1 MTVTSRLYTLL
12 GTSILRSSLSFT
24 QVPPLRF
31 CKLFPSSSI
40 SLCFHRYSSYAVT
53 LDSESTIISANSI
66 EPELSVNSNHQYH
79 PWPEWVHFV
88 DRLKTKGYLIESAAV
103 TPPSTVVSEDGGGM
117 DRAAY
122 TEMGLLKDACLRF
135 GRDRFDIFKSLS
147 TEDIQAVVD
156 KGCPNLFRKAVNSAK
171 RLRAYLKL
179 DEGDVCGACNL
190 RGSCDKAYVLVNDSE
205 GAARTVDI
213 IRILLLYALDPLV
226 ISGGEKPPGRELIDL
241 SARKLLSKMMELSET
256 PPDPELSKPVVIASQ
271 KKKQSSDSV
280 VDERSRN
287 VEMKRGDWMCTKCN
301 FMNFARHVRCFKCG
315 EGGPKSVLGDDV
327 EIKKGDWICSECNFI
342 NFSRNIRCLKCK
354 AEGPNRV
361 SVDDAEMKKGDWNCT
376 QCDFMNF
383 ASNRKCLR
391 CQEPRPK
398 RQLNPGEW
406 ECPDCDFL
414 NYRRNVVCKKCNHDR
429 PKESGT
435 RNFSLGMIFSCPE
448 ER

>member
-1 MTVTSRLYTLL
+1 MTVTSRLCTLL
-12 GTSILRSSLSFT
+12 GNSILRSSLSFS
-24 QVPPLRF
+24 QVSPLRF
-31 CKLFPSSSI
+31 CKLFPSPSV
-40 SLCFHRYSSYAVT
+40 SLRFHRYSSYAVT
-53 LDSESTIISANSI
+53 IDSEATIIPANST
-66 EPELSVNSNHQYH
+66 ELELSDNSNHYYH

-103 TPPSTVVSEDGGGM
+103 TPPPSTVLSEDGGVM

-226 ISGGEKPPGRELIDL
+226 ISGGEKPPGRDLIDV
-241 SARKLLSKMMELSET
+241 SARKLLSKMIALSET
-256 PPDPELSKPVVIASQ
+256 PPDPELPKPVVITSQ
-271 KKKQSSDSV
+271 KKKQSPDSV

-287 VEMKRGDWMCTKCN
+287 AEMKRGDWMCTKCN
-301 FMNFARHVRCFKCG
+301 FMNFARHARCFKCG
-315 EGGPKSVLGDDV
+315 EGGPKSVHGDDV
-327 EIKKGDWICSECNFI
+327 ETKKGDWICSE
-342 NFSRNIRCLKCK
+342 
-354 AEGPNRV
+354 
-361 SVDDAEMKKGDWNCT
+361 
-376 QCDFMNF
+376 
-383 ASNRKCLR
+383 
-391 CQEPRPK
+391 
-398 RQLNPGEW
+398 
-406 ECPDCDFL
+406 
-414 NYRRNVVCKKCNHDR
+414 
-429 PKESGT
+429 
-435 RNFSLGMIFSCPE
+435 
-448 ER
+448 